1 MSKLAKFQDKR
12 LENYVFIEMSESV
25 MVSLYCQL
33 DWIRITMET
42 YF

>member
-12 LENYVFIEMSESV
+12 LENYAFIEMSESV